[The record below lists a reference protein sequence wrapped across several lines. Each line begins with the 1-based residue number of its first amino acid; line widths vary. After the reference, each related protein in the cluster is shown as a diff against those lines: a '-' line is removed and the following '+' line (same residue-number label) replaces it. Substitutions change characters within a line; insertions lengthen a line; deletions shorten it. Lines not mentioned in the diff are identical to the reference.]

1 MDHLFYA
8 LEKSKV
14 NKRLDA
20 DTFIKKANLTAAESR
35 LLKEYISEVIIKYLV
50 KYPNGSEL
58 VIIEA
63 VVSCYYKQYTF
74 QRIAEVIA
82 TSIPNKVLV
91 LVRYQQRAKLAAFIT
106 TVNRETDFRMS
117 IKQYACSS
125 YFWLNKEYEE
135 EKKAL
140 SDIESIII
148 NSQSADVCCRDL
160 VERIRLW
167 RNHYHTE
174 WRPARRM
181 ERELE
186 LEKDFFREE
195 EIDMQRRK
203 YFDSFLIDINDFN
216 G

>member
-1 MDHLFYA
+1 MERLFYA
-8 LEKSKV
+8 LDKSRV

-20 DTFIKKANLTAAESR
+20 DTFIRKANLTAAESR
-35 LLKEYISEVIIKYLV
+35 LLKEYLSEVIIRYLIR
-50 KYPNGSEL
+50 YPNNSEL
-58 VIIEA
+58 VVIEA
-63 VVSCYYKQYTF
+63 VVGCYYKQYTF
-74 QRIAEVIA
+74 QRIAEAIA
-82 TSIPNKVLV
+82 SSIPNKVLV
-91 LVRYQQRAKLAAFIT
+91 LVRYKQRAKLVAFIT
-106 TVNRETDFRMS
+106 AVNRETNFRMS

-125 YFWLNKEYEE
+125 YFWLDKEYEE

-148 NSQSADVCCRDL
+148 NSQSADICCRDL
-160 VERIRLW
+160 VERITLW

-186 LEKDFFREE
+186 LEQDFFREE
-195 EIDMQRRK
+195 EIEMQRRR
-203 YFDSFLIDINDFN
+203 YFDSFLIEIEDFN

>member
-1 MDHLFYA
+1 MKRLFYA
-8 LEKSKV
+8 LDKSRV

-20 DTFIKKANLTAAESR
+20 DTFINKANLTAAESR
-35 LLKEYISEVIIKYLV
+35 LLKEYLSEVIIQYLI

-58 VIIEA
+58 VITEA
-63 VVSCYYKQYTF
+63 VVGCYYKQYTF
-74 QRIAEVIA
+74 QKIAEAIA
-82 TSIPNKVLV
+82 NSIPNKVLV
-91 LVRYQQRAKLAAFIT
+91 LVRYQNRAKLAAFIT
-106 TVNRETDFRMS
+106 TVNRETNFRMS

-125 YFWLNKEYEE
+125 YFWIDKEYEE
-135 EKKAL
+135 EKRAL

-148 NSQSADVCCRDL
+148 NSQSADICCRDL
-160 VERIRLW
+160 VERIKLW

-174 WRPARRM
+174 WRPARRL

-186 LEKDFFREE
+186 LEQDFFREE
-195 EIDMQRRK
+195 EIEIQRRK